1 MAYVSHF
8 QTLQCYGSVLISS
21 ESHTILSHYTDARR
35 DEPFIDKW
43 FGADGNKRMQY
54 DTFQKFLVQLHGIF
68 DGMEFDM
75 LDVKGKGYISGL
87 ELARS
92 LVAPGPVT
100 MIDAL
105 LDRVCSFV

>member
-1 MAYVSHF
+1 
-8 QTLQCYGSVLISS
+8 
-21 ESHTILSHYTDARR
+21 
-35 DEPFIDKW
+35 
-43 FGADGNKRMQY
+43 MQY

-105 LDRVCSFV
+105 LDRVCSFFRRLHTWSTVQRSVRLFCRNHSLVFMCATSLQSSACLYVCLFCCNPTPPL